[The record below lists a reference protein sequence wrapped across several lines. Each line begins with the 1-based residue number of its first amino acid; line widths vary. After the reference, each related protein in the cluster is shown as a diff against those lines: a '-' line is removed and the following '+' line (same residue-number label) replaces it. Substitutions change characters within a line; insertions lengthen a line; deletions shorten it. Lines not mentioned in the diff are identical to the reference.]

1 MELSRII
8 YYILRV
14 LQVASGTIVAGIT
27 GFFLYQSNASTWDL
41 GRFIYIEAAASL
53 SLLIAILFLLP
64 YTDAF
69 IQIPFDIIVS
79 LLWWVTFGLLFNF
92 LGFPCEWVFEW
103 MDVSPFDQ
111 QCGKLKAD
119 VAFSFTAAIVWMA
132 SAIVNILILRR
143 EGRQEDTDVT
153 NHYRQR
159 EMRRNPS
166 VV

>member
-41 GRFIYIEAAASL
+41 GRFIYIEVAASL
-53 SLLIAILFLLP
+53 SLLMAILFLLP

-79 LLWWVTFGLLFNF
+79 LLWWVTFGLLFNVS
-92 LGFPCEWVFEW
+92 WVI
-103 MDVSPFDQ
+103 PFRPPTHQ
-111 QCGKLKAD
+111 LT
-119 VAFSFTAAIVWMA
+119 S
-132 SAIVNILILRR
+132 S
-143 EGRQEDTDVT
+143 
-153 NHYRQR
+153 
-159 EMRRNPS
+159 
-166 VV
+166 